1 MISSIKQGPNSHD
14 FIWKL
19 SAKTKNKNSIVETH
33 NQKGSDGLVHP
44 TVLLKQ
50 VADHNTSAEESHEQI
65 HGHNGSMIRSG
76 QRFQFG
82 HYRTDQMESHCNHF
96 ITLKSNQLTTI
107 LFHQS
112 IILNRYCVSKLRIT
126 GKPYQVCIQ

>member
-1 MISSIKQGPNSHD
+1 MISSIKQGPKSHD

-19 SAKTKNKNSIVETH
+19 SEKTNSVETH
-33 NQKGSDGLVHP
+33 NQKGSDGLIHP

-50 VADHNTSAEESHEQI
+50 VTNHNTSADESHEQI
-65 HGHNGSMIRSG
+65 HGHNRSMIRSG

-82 HYRTDQMESHCNHF
+82 HYWTDQMESHCNHF

-107 LFHQS
+107 LLDQS
-112 IILNRYCVSKLRIT
+112 IILNRYCVSKLRIP
-126 GKPYQVCIQ
+126 GKPYQLCIQ